1 MLNAFRR
8 HAYSWMIRAVLFL
21 IVVVFAFWGIGTG
34 LFNQVHPLA
43 SVDGQ
48 TILTDEV
55 DRQADQMKRRLQSM
69 YGGNAADAL
78 KGMNLRQ
85 AALEQLIEERLVQR
99 EASRIGLQVSDT
111 DLQ

>member
-1 MLNAFRR
+1 MLNAFRK
-8 HAYSWMIRAVLFL
+8 HAYSWMVRAILFL

-55 DRQADQMKRRLQSM
+55 DRQADQMRRTLQRM
-69 YGGNAADAL
+69 YGAN
-78 KGMNLRQ
+78 
-85 AALEQLIEERLVQR
+85 ALER
-99 EASRIGLQVSDT
+99 SRPSTSARRRSGR
-111 DLQ
+111 